1 MNRVPDPN
9 DSETL
14 AKLKLDKSQVEDAIT
29 VMLQENASSGFSNTL
44 NGIVTANNWF
54 FLLLRQYE

>member
-1 MNRVPDPN
+1 MNEFGPN

-29 VMLQENASSGFSNTL
+29 VNVTELLLGFEYPQSRKP
-44 NGIVTANNWF
+44 IRV
-54 FLLLRQYE
+54 FLL